1 MKYAEVAVDAPTGLG
16 RTFSYAIP
24 DGMDLRAGH
33 LVEAPFGARRVQ
45 GIVFALADAPQV
57 AETKDVG
64 AVVFEDAPLDD
75 TRLRLAEWVSEYY
88 ICSPFE
94 AAAPMLPAGGRARA
108 RTLLTLADDVAPDDA
123 DDAGDAANIKD
134 GMTPFQQRVVGYIA
148 RRGAAGAQ
156 QDRLVRALG
165 DGALAS
171 VNSLVRRGIL
181 RRGYS
186 LRGPSVGHRY
196 RARVSIAADRR
207 AEVDAWLEGDGSRR
221 APRQRGLLER
231 LLADG
236 GDGAAMDGTAARKE
250 YGGAVRALV
259 NKGWLVEDRVAVE
272 RDPLDGREF
281 SRKPPPRLTERQA
294 QIAAAIREGL
304 SDAAAARTYVIQG
317 VTGSGKTEVYLDAA
331 RHCVAMGKRVIALVP
346 EIALTYQTIERF
358 AARFEG
364 RVAVLHSGLSD
375 GERFDQWWK
384 IRRGDYDIVIGSRSA
399 IFAPLPDV
407 GLIVIDEEHEWTYK
421 QHDAAPRYHA
431 RDVALRLAE
440 LTGAVVVLG
449 SASPDVGTYYGGR
462 RRRHSLHLLAE
473 RFVDDGG
480 GNGNGNAGNGRRR
493 DLPSVSVVDMRAELR
508 EGNSDMFS
516 RELASA
522 LDECLAAGNQAMLFL
537 NRRGTAAYLQ
547 CFGCGYSLRCR
558 RCDVNVTY
566 HAKEERF
573 ICHYCGA
580 RRRPERMCPRC
591 LSYRMRYY
599 GIGTEAVAAEVAR
612 RYPDAG
618 VLRWDRDIAG
628 SPKAHE
634 SLLRQ
639 FRSGEARVLVG
650 TQMIAK
656 GLHFPQVTLVGVVSA
671 DVGLSIPDYRAG
683 ERAFQLLYQ
692 VAGRAGRGR
701 DEGRAIVQTFQPDN
715 YAIQAAAAQDYQAFY
730 TREMAHRRE
739 QGNPPHA
746 RLIRLLRAHTNQAQ
760 CEAAAIELA
769 ALLRERQAEWGFADA
784 DVEVLGPVPAYP
796 MRLRGRYRWHIILR
810 GQAPRALLDKVDM
823 PRGWVVDVDPV
834 ALT

>member
-1 MKYAEVAVDAPTGLG
+1 M
-16 RTFSYAIP
+16 
-24 DGMDLRAGH
+24 
-33 LVEAPFGARRVQ
+33 
-45 GIVFALADAPQV
+45 
-57 AETKDVG
+57 
-64 AVVFEDAPLDD
+64 
-75 TRLRLAEWVSEYY
+75 
-88 ICSPFE
+88 
-94 AAAPMLPAGGRARA
+94 
-108 RTLLTLADDVAPDDA
+108 
-123 DDAGDAANIKD
+123 
-134 GMTPFQQRVVGYIA
+134 
-148 RRGAAGAQ
+148 
-156 QDRLVRALG
+156 
-165 DGALAS
+165 
-171 VNSLVRRGIL
+171 
-181 RRGYS
+181 
-186 LRGPSVGHRY
+186 
-196 RARVSIAADRR
+196 
-207 AEVDAWLEGDGSRR
+207 DAWLRDGKRR
-221 APRQRGLLER
+221 APRQRALLER
-231 LLADG
+231 LRDG
-236 GDGAAMDGTAARKE
+236 GGAAGMDGTTARKE
-250 YGGAVRALV
+250 YGGAVRALL
-259 NKGWLVEDRVAVE
+259 NKGWLAEESVAVE

-294 QIAAAIREGL
+294 QIAAAIRAGL
-304 SDAAAARTYVIQG
+304 SDPAGRRTFVIQG

-331 RHCVAMGKRVIALVP
+331 QHCVETGRRVIALVP

-399 IFAPLPDV
+399 VFAPLPDV
-407 GLIVIDEEHEWTYK
+407 GLIVVDEEHEWTYK

-431 RDVALRLAE
+431 RDVALRLSE
-440 LTGAVVVLG
+440 LTGAAVALG
-449 SASPDVGTYYGGR
+449 SASPDVATYYGGL
-462 RRRHSLHLLAE
+462 RRRHSLHLLTE
-473 RFVDDGG
+473 RFVDCEGDGG
-480 GNGNGNAGNGRRR
+480 AADGGRRE
-493 DLPSVSVVDMRAELR
+493 LPPVSVVDMRAELR

-516 RELASA
+516 RELADA

-566 HAKEERF
+566 HAKEGRF

-580 RRRPERMCPRC
+580 RRRPTQMCPQC
-591 LSYRMRYY
+591 LGYRMRYY
-599 GIGTEAVAAEVAR
+599 GIGTEAVADEVAR

-634 SLLRQ
+634 SLLRR

-683 ERAFQLLYQ
+683 ERVFQLLYQ

-746 RLIRLLRAHTNQAQ
+746 RLIRLLRTHTNQAQ
-760 CEAAAIELA
+760 CEADAVDLA
-769 ALLRERQAEWGFADA
+769 ARLRERQAEWGYA

-810 GQAPRALLDKVDM
+810 GQTPRALLDRVDT